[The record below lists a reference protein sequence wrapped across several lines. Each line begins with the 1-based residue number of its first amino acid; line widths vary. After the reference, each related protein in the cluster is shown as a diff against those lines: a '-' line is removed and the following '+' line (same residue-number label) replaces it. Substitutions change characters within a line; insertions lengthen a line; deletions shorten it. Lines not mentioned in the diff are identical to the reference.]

1 MRDIDDDVQM
11 ICVFDFRRLYGL
23 CDHNILPLVKT
34 KWKVLIQVQYSPSGE
49 MSKHCHGPDAQ

>member
-11 ICVFDFRRLYGL
+11 ICVRLYGL